1 MVHVALHP
9 KLYRV
14 YLRNAPDWVEMKG
27 SLVAALVVVVLV
39 AGAGAYLFFDAP
51 SPSTSRLSDD
61 ITTSQ
66 TSSSTTISI
75 LQTQSTR
82 STTYKITATTAQV
95 TASVVNC
102 NANQGTCVITLVN
115 AGGTSVVAT
124 SCTLN
129 GQPGVFA
136 PAPSN
141 IPPDSSVNVSCA
153 PSAGGAIPIPGFHVG
168 GSIELSDGS
177 SVHYI
182 GTWM

>member
-1 MVHVALHP
+1 
-9 KLYRV
+9 
-14 YLRNAPDWVEMKG
+14 MKG
-27 SLVAALVVVVLV
+27 PLVVAALVVVVLV

-75 LQTQSTR
+75 PQTQSTQ

-95 TASVVNC
+95 TAGVVNC

-115 AGGTSVVAT
+115 AGGTSVEAT

-136 PAPSN
+136 PAPIN
-141 IPPDSSVNVSCA
+141 VPPGGSADVSCA
-153 PSAGGAIPIPGFHVG
+153 PPKGGAIPIPGFHVEG
-168 GSIELSDGS
+168 LVQLSDGS
-177 SVHYI
+177 SVSYASR
-182 GTWM
+182 WA

>member
-1 MVHVALHP
+1 
-9 KLYRV
+9 
-14 YLRNAPDWVEMKG
+14 MKG

-66 TSSSTTISI
+66 TSSSTISI
-75 LQTQSTR
+75 PQTQSTQ
-82 STTYKITATTAQV
+82 SSKYKITATTAQV
-95 TASVVNC
+95 TAGVVNC